1 MLINRI
7 GFAWKSL
14 PSWVRLGITRA
25 TQVKF
30 TASAAAIVTNDRGQ
44 ILLLN
49 HVLRPVSGW
58 GLPGGFLDAGE
69 QPEDTIRREIREET
83 GLDLKN
89 LEMFMVRTV
98 RRHVEFLFRGEGVG
112 DAQVLSREIL
122 ELGWFDLDAMPKKM
136 SASQRAMIIE
146 VLGRDV

>member
-1 MLINRI
+1 
-7 GFAWKSL
+7 
-14 PSWVRLGITRA
+14 
-25 TQVKF
+25 
-30 TASAAAIVTNDRGQ
+30 
-44 ILLLN
+44 
-49 HVLRPVSGW
+49 
-58 GLPGGFLDAGE
+58 
-69 QPEDTIRREIREET
+69 
-83 GLDLKN
+83 
-89 LEMFMVRTV
+89 MFMVRTV